1 MGAPLNYD
9 DDSSSVD
16 DNKSFNNEDDNYHN
30 NDDDDDDDEEIEA
43 APVGN
48 SKRQQGT
55 IEEDGGGGGGEEDN
69 NEGAWD
75 ECVWLDQKSKSKMSD
90 IELRNYYNTELQKMG
105 ASTCSNPQCNCLA
118 ILRDGRARSSVLR
131 YLAWFSRR
139 EKQVRDMIVFEWY
152 RYSSFVKKRGQGRM
166 NYYRLPYIDDG
177 TEAVPKT
184 VRNHVVCT
192 RGMQS
197 IMSYRRTSFGR
208 IAKAS
213 IYSSV
218 LPLHKSTGKTNYNS
232 IDINNRKLEPLLRH
246 FEYLKK
252 LGEV

>member
-1 MGAPLNYD
+1 
-9 DDSSSVD
+9 
-16 DNKSFNNEDDNYHN
+16 
-30 NDDDDDDDEEIEA
+30 
-43 APVGN
+43 
-48 SKRQQGT
+48 
-55 IEEDGGGGGGEEDN
+55 
-69 NEGAWD
+69 
-75 ECVWLDQKSKSKMSD
+75 MSD

-118 ILRDGRARSSVLR
+118 ILCDGCAGSSVAR

-152 RYSSFVKKRGQGRM
+152 MYSSYVKKRGQGRM
-166 NYYRLPYIDDG
+166 NYYFLPYIDEG
-177 TEAVPKT
+177 TEAVPET
-184 VRNHVVCT
+184 VCNHIVCT
-192 RGMQS
+192 QGIQS
-197 IMSYRRTSFGR
+197 IMFYGRTSFGR

-232 IDINNRKLEPLLRH
+232 IDINNRKLEPLLRL